1 MLRKISEMY
10 NKSKFSRNT
19 APKVLSIIF
28 ALVFWIFVMDKVNP
42 EMTRL
47 IENVHIELLGV
58 EELKTKG
65 YIILGERDFV
75 VDLKIRGRRSEVINV
90 SKNDIQISADLG
102 ELSKGIQ
109 SVPLEK
115 NIVAQDV
122 SIIEISKSF
131 VKVIVDENV
140 RRPIDVQIIKQ
151 GNIPSGFIEEGMY
164 LSLQQVFVKGP
175 ESYVDTISSIR
186 GIINVNNATT
196 EILEEVAVSAVDS
209 NGELVTEVELETNYI
224 TVRIPISKLGAINIH
239 PITTGLVKDGYQMT
253 SIESFPPTVQL
264 KGERDVINAIKFIE
278 TLPINISNMDSS
290 FEVKST
296 LDLPEGVTLNENI
309 TEVDVSVTIE
319 KISTKEFTFE
329 LTDIPFINLD
339 DNLRTNKNELD
350 GVILLRISAV
360 ESVLDNVTKSDLA
373 LYINAEKFEPGTS
386 NVNIELNKINDFYEV
401 EIIPSYIELE
411 IYNIEDV
418 PSDTNSN

>member
-309 TEVDVSVTIE
+309 TEVDVSITIE

-386 NVNIELNKINDFYEV
+386 NVTIELNKINDFYEV

-418 PSDTNSN
+418 PSDTNNN